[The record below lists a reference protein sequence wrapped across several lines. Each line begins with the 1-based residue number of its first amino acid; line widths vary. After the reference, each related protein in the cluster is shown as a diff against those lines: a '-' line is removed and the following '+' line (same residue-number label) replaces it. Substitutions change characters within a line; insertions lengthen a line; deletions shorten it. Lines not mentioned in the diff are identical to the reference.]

1 MRVFTRTNMIKHF
14 CHSSLTALKIGDG
27 LKVSQLK
34 VSFTLGAVT
43 VAEGYVGLHIIG
55 KFSNYFQCNSC
66 CRSQQI
72 CSIGSV
78 NQPLAMKNIQQV
90 NTKSAWVAALALW
103 FCLCLPSCGP
113 RFESQ
118 AHHLRFFQ
126 FVLLKLY

>member
-1 MRVFTRTNMIKHF
+1 M
-14 CHSSLTALKIGDG
+14 
-27 LKVSQLK
+27 
-34 VSFTLGAVT
+34 T

-126 FVLLKLY
+126 FVLLKLYQENNENKQKDAEIGPFKKRSFRVLAPGEFSLEKTFFWF